1 MFLVNSCLD
10 LVIATL
16 EIRHSFSR
24 SYGVILPSSL
34 ERVISRPLVY
44 STYPPVS
51 VMVQAF
57 LVFDIA
63 SSLAVSD
70 IASFSW
76 KSDIDCFDAVASR
89 TQASTQ
95 NVFSVSHHL
104 EPFNR

>member
-16 EIRHSFSR
+16 LIRYSFSR

-51 VMVQAF
+51 VMVQALF
-57 LVFDIA
+57 IF
-63 SSLAVSD
+63 D

-76 KSDIDCFDAVASR
+76 KYDIV
-89 TQASTQ
+89 
-95 NVFSVSHHL
+95 
-104 EPFNR
+104 